1 MRKKTMKNQ
10 SHYSAQW
17 IILGLLLIH
26 HTIFS
31 ATGAKTDYQP
41 GEKENKHH
49 VPYGELIPSIRQAK
63 QSARAG
69 VTGYINPTAPN
80 KQTRILRGDFTDT
93 DGDGMTDVAEKKYG
107 FNPNDRNSFPKP
119 QPFVS
124 SEPNVIIGDSGNYIS
139 YTFANLS
146 NAEKTIWSGFIDR
159 VWPIMRAF
167 LGPPAQTFN
176 CVIRNMGASSG
187 YFMIVDDGREF
198 QCDGDFIPRLIVH
211 EFVHAWKGRYSFTRD
226 SDWEYHSDL
235 SGFEEATG
243 EGMAFEIIH
252 EFVRSFPNDTATKQL
267 LDWRPYQYWNN
278 GTTHCDDMRHNR
290 WTGAGDFWTH
300 TGGQRVRYTI
310 AATTWQIMMKKKP
323 GFYPELMKK
332 WYAKIKAEP
341 NFRSNRADIMKLIKA
356 EVPQVNGVPTDVYL
370 NAMPVFNGHKVD
382 EGFYIVNTLRPFG
395 IDGDQ
400 QFCATYVPMDG
411 DFWWGISKSAMAGYH
426 IPNWV
431 PWDLGSDNYN
441 YIDMMGQPFEI
452 KVYSDNKLEGTF
464 DAVTDIDYDAD
475 GTASGLGWVNVDKVA
490 MENFTIGLYR
500 ETVTFTNFLEHDT
513 GAREDFYF
521 FGLKDFEQN
530 KATEYVIMIGVDGAS
545 TGSVKITIEGKD
557 HTAALV
563 KGAAIFKSSDWPVDL
578 EGEFPITVTSGGKT
592 HTYFRTVIEAGT
604 YDSYFQHQF
613 IVVDKNFD
621 GVEDW
626 YQGKIVSIDPG
637 TSKALTGAQISI
649 AACISAGT
657 LRVNTRLPEQSP
669 VTVALYTLSG
679 KVILSHSYS
688 GMAGNQIQRI
698 PVINAPRGICIL
710 RIAVKGYKETKAFTI
725 IK

>member
-1 MRKKTMKNQ
+1 
-10 SHYSAQW
+10 
-17 IILGLLLIH
+17 
-26 HTIFS
+26 
-31 ATGAKTDYQP
+31 
-41 GEKENKHH
+41 
-49 VPYGELIPSIRQAK
+49 
-63 QSARAG
+63 
-69 VTGYINPTAPN
+69 
-80 KQTRILRGDFTDT
+80 
-93 DGDGMTDVAEKKYG
+93 
-107 FNPNDRNSFPKP
+107 
-119 QPFVS
+119 
-124 SEPNVIIGDSGNYIS
+124 
-139 YTFANLS
+139 
-146 NAEKTIWSGFIDR
+146 
-159 VWPIMRAF
+159 
-167 LGPPAQTFN
+167 
-176 CVIRNMGASSG
+176 
-187 YFMIVDDGREF
+187 
-198 QCDGDFIPRLIVH
+198 
-211 EFVHAWKGRYSFTRD
+211 
-226 SDWEYHSDL
+226 
-235 SGFEEATG
+235 
-243 EGMAFEIIH
+243 
-252 EFVRSFPNDTATKQL
+252 
-267 LDWRPYQYWNN
+267 
-278 GTTHCDDMRHNR
+278 
-290 WTGAGDFWTH
+290 
-300 TGGQRVRYTI
+300 
-310 AATTWQIMMKKKP
+310 
-323 GFYPELMKK
+323 
-332 WYAKIKAEP
+332 
-341 NFRSNRADIMKLIKA
+341 
-356 EVPQVNGVPTDVYL
+356 
-370 NAMPVFNGHKVD
+370 
-382 EGFYIVNTLRPFG
+382 
-395 IDGDQ
+395 
-400 QFCATYVPMDG
+400 
-411 DFWWGISKSAMAGYH
+411 
-426 IPNWV
+426 
-431 PWDLGSDNYN
+431 
-441 YIDMMGQPFEI
+441 MGQPFEI